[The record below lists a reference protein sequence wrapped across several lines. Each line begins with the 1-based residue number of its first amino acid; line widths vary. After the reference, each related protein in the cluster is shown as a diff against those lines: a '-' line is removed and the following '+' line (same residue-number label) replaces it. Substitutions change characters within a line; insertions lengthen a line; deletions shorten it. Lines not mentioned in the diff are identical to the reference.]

1 MRRKYRA
8 KAALVAR
15 PDRRKT
21 GLYKAAAKIALVGGK
36 NGYLYRSPKQP
47 WCDNPRP
54 VFMGSDPEKPVA
66 EVLLYAPCR
75 RCEKCLTFKAL
86 QIRDQAM
93 RELALAKRTWF
104 VTLTFDEGNLL
115 ALTGKQYRER
125 GPKEKR
131 LEKAAYRYVQRWLK
145 RLRRANPL
153 AKLRYLAVFELGDK
167 TGRPHFHVL
176 LHETGMRPITKRS
189 IEDNWTSPIVHA
201 RLVQGIEAETRH
213 GLTSNVARY
222 VTKYLVK
229 NPDCRKRASQAY
241 GALAP

>member
-1 MRRKYRA
+1 MARA
-8 KAALVAR
+8 
-15 PDRRKT
+15 DRRKT
-21 GLYKAAAKIALVGGK
+21 GLYKAAAKIALQGGK
-36 NGYLYRSPKQP
+36 QGYLYVSPKKP
-47 WCDNPRP
+47 YCDNPRP

-66 EVLLYAPCR
+66 EVLLQTPCR

-86 QIRDQAM
+86 RVRDQAM
-93 RELALAKRTWF
+93 REIVRAKRTWF
-104 VTLTFDEGNLL
+104 ITLTFDEGNLL

-125 GPKEKR
+125 GSKDKR

-145 RLRRANPL
+145 RLRKKNPE
-153 AKLRYLAVFELGDK
+153 ATLRYLAVFELGET

-176 LHETGMRPITKRS
+176 LHETGNRPVSKRS

-201 RLVQGIEAETRH
+201 RLVRGLEAETRQ
-213 GLTSNVARY
+213 GVTNNIARY

-241 GALAP
+241 GGTP